1 MFMTYLCHLIEL
13 EMTFLSQTKT
23 SITLQFGQ
31 KCPSSV
37 HSFNVEYS
45 SRQLTDQPHGCIFG
59 ELSPVNS
66 NAKRQLLGR
75 QNEAD
80 AEVFNAAVPQM
91 AT

>member
-1 MFMTYLCHLIEL
+1 MKHF
-13 EMTFLSQTKT
+13 S
-23 SITLQFGQ
+23 SFG
-31 KCPSSV
+31 
-37 HSFNVEYS
+37 E
-45 SRQLTDQPHGCIFG
+45 G